1 MKPEADQI
9 LNFSAM
15 KIIAD
20 FAPALG
26 TQYGQGMAQVVAVLL
41 MMAAQ
46 EYDRAADIR
55 LAENEDMR
63 GLFRELAPR
72 ICDTDLRGELEK
84 VAATR
89 DTSLRISA
97 LNDSNAML
105 RRLLIRLHEAAE
117 QASDRAL
124 DRRILKLYR
133 DMAGWRE
140 LHLPPVKPAS

>member
-72 ICDTDLRGELEK
+72 ICDADLRGELEK
-84 VAATR
+84 AAAMR
-89 DTSLRISA
+89 DASLRISA

-105 RRLLIRLHEAAE
+105 RRLLIRLHAQFDDTGADTGPVWRVLKSM
-117 QASDRAL
+117 A
-124 DRRILKLYR
+124 DRRTLT
-133 DMAGWRE
+133 
-140 LHLPPVKPAS
+140 LPG